1 MAAYGSKAGV
11 MSFVSALP
19 RSLAGFGRVLLDAI
33 LPPRCLSCAGSVDR
47 QGTLCLSCWNGLT
60 FISPPHCAC
69 CGEPFD
75 VALAADA
82 ADSLLCATCIGQPPA
97 YGRARSVLTYDD
109 GCRGMILGFKHA
121 DQTYA
126 AGAFGAWLARAGA
139 DLLVPD
145 AVLAPVPLHRWKL
158 FSRRYNQAAL
168 LAQAVGR
175 HAGLTVLPALLV
187 RHRRTTPQ
195 GGHSR
200 TGRRRNVRGAFHVRP
215 RLAER
220 VRGKP
225 VVLIDDVLTTGATVS
240 ECARVLLRAGASRV
254 DVLTLARVPN
264 GGIWR
269 N

>member
-1 MAAYGSKAGV
+1 MNFPS
-11 MSFVSALP
+11 SLS
-19 RSLAGFGRVLLDAI
+19 RSLAGMGRTVLDAI
-33 LPPRCLSCAGSVDR
+33 LPPRCLSCAGAVDR
-47 QGTLCLSCWNGLT
+47 QGTLCLTCWSGLT
-60 FISPPHCAC
+60 FIAPPHCAC

-75 VALAADA
+75 VTMLMDA
-82 ADSLLCATCIGQPPA
+82 ADSLLCATCIGEPPV
-97 YGRARSVLTYDD
+97 YNRARSVLTYDD
-109 GCRGMILGFKHA
+109 GCRSMILGFKHA

-126 AGAFGAWLARAGA
+126 ATAFGAWLARAGA
-139 DLLVPD
+139 DLLAPD

-168 LAQAVGR
+168 LAHAVGR
-175 HAGLTVLPALLV
+175 HANLTVVANLLV

-195 GGHSR
+195 GSHSR

-215 RLAER
+215 RLVER
-220 VRGKP
+220 IRGRP

>member
-1 MAAYGSKAGV
+1 MNWPPA
-11 MSFVSALP
+11 FVSSLSG
-19 RSLAGFGRVLLDAI
+19 SLAAMGRAVLDAI
-33 LPPRCLSCAGSVDR
+33 LPPRCLSCAASVDR
-47 QGTLCLSCWNGLT
+47 QGTLCLPCWSALT
-60 FISPPHCAC
+60 FVSPPHCGG

-75 VALAADA
+75 SAMAVEAG
-82 ADSLLCATCIGQPPA
+82 DSLLCAHCIADPPP
-97 YGRARSVLTYDD
+97 YGRARSVLSYDD

-126 AGAFGAWLARAGA
+126 ATAFGTWLARVGV
-139 DLLVPD
+139 DLLVPET
-145 AVLAPVPLHRWKL
+145 VLAPVPLHRWKL
-158 FSRRYNQAAL
+158 FARRYNQAAL
-168 LAQAVGR
+168 LAHAVGR
-175 HAGLTVLPALLV
+175 HAGLTVLPNLVV

-200 TGRRRNVRGAFHVRP
+200 TGRQRNVRGAFHVRP
-215 RLAER
+215 RLVER
-220 VRGKP
+220 IRGRP

>member
-1 MAAYGSKAGV
+1 
-11 MSFVSALP
+11 MSFASSLS
-19 RSLAGFGRVLLDAI
+19 RSLAGIGRTVLDAI
-33 LPPRCLSCAGSVDR
+33 LPPRCLSCAGAVDR
-47 QGTLCLSCWNGLT
+47 QGTLCLSCWSGLT

-75 VALAADA
+75 VSMAVDA
-82 ADSLLCATCIGQPPA
+82 ADSLLCATCIGEPPA
-97 YGRARSVLTYDD
+97 YNRARSVLTYDD

-126 AGAFGAWLARAGA
+126 ATAFGAWLARAGA
-139 DLLVPD
+139 DLLVPG

-168 LAQAVGR
+168 LTHAVGR
-175 HAGLTVLPALLV
+175 HAGLDVVANLLV

-215 RLAER
+215 RLVER
-220 VRGKP
+220 IRGRP

-264 GGIWR
+264 GGSWR

>member
-1 MAAYGSKAGV
+1 MNFAS
-11 MSFVSALP
+11 SLS
-19 RSLAGFGRVLLDAI
+19 RSLAGIGRTVLDAI
-33 LPPRCLSCAGSVDR
+33 LPPRCLSCAGTVDR
-47 QGTLCLSCWNGLT
+47 QGTLCLTCWSGLT

-75 VALAADA
+75 VTMAMDA
-82 ADSLLCATCIGQPPA
+82 ADGLLCASCIGKPPA
-97 YGRARSVLTYDD
+97 YARARSVLTYDD

-126 AGAFGAWLARAGA
+126 AAAFGTWLARAGA
-139 DLLVPD
+139 ELLVSG

-168 LAQAVGR
+168 LAHAVGC
-175 HAGLTVLPALLV
+175 HADLPVLANLLV

-195 GGHSR
+195 GSHSR
-200 TGRRRNVRGAFHVRP
+200 TGRRRNVRGAFHVLP
-215 RLAER
+215 RLVER
-220 VRGKP
+220 IRGRP

-240 ECARVLLRAGASRV
+240 ECARVLLRAGASSV

-264 GGIWR
+264 GGVWR

>member
-240 ECARVLLRAGASRV
+240 ECARVLLRAGASHV

>member
-1 MAAYGSKAGV
+1 MNFPS
-11 MSFVSALP
+11 SLS
-19 RSLAGFGRVLLDAI
+19 RSLAGMGRTVLDAI
-33 LPPRCLSCAGSVDR
+33 LPPRCLSCAGAVDR
-47 QGTLCLSCWNGLT
+47 QGTLCLTCWSGLT
-60 FISPPHCAC
+60 FIAPPHCAC

-75 VALAADA
+75 VTMVMDA
-82 ADSLLCATCIGQPPA
+82 ADSLLCATCIGEPPV
-97 YGRARSVLTYDD
+97 YNRARSVLTYDD
-109 GCRGMILGFKHA
+109 GCRSMILGFKHA

-126 AGAFGAWLARAGA
+126 AAAFGAWLARAGA

-168 LAQAVGR
+168 LAHAVGR
-175 HAGLTVLPALLV
+175 HASLTVVANLLV

-195 GGHSR
+195 GNHSR

-215 RLAER
+215 RLVER
-220 VRGKP
+220 IRGRP